1 MHAIF
6 LFLRSK
12 NIFVLL
18 LIIPI
23 LLIGCIN
30 DKSNNISPKIKRLP
44 EINLRTAK
52 DIKVFITLDI
62 IQNILNEKMKNKPI
76 IIRFI
81 NESDFSNIKELL
93 SQKGISFEHGSRN
106 ISVNIEH
113 MNPVSWTEDGLNY
126 SSEYI
131 YEHGIT
137 CLQIEKFSNN
147 KNIDHLKINVG
158 IFRSGMDGSGYS
170 YFFYKKGDIWIF
182 YKKNLNWIS

>member
-12 NIFVLL
+12 NIFVLV

-30 DKSNNISPKIKRLP
+30 DKSNNISPEIKRLP

-52 DIKVFITLDI
+52 DIKVFITLNIIRDI
-62 IQNILNEKMKNKPI
+62 HIHMKNKPI

-106 ISVNIEH
+106 VLGNIE
-113 MNPVSWTEDGLNY
+113 PVSAVPREDDGLNY
-126 SSEYI
+126 SPEYI

-137 CLQIEKFSNN
+137 CLQIENFSIN
-147 KNIDHLKINVG
+147 KNTDHLKIKVET
-158 IFRSGMDGSGYS
+158 FRAGMDASGYS

-182 YKKNLNWIS
+182 HKKTLNWIS